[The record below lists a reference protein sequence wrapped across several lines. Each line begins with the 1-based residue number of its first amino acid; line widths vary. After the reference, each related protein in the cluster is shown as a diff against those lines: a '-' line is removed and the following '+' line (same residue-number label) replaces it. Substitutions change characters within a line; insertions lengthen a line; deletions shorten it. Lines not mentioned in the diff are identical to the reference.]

1 MINKNLVKLTILL
14 SASMTIM
21 AGATIAPSLPQMSMV
36 FNHIPN
42 AEFIIKLVLTL
53 PSLFI
58 AFAAPFAGYI
68 IDRVGRKKLLLF
80 SLLLYAI
87 AGTSG
92 LYLNNMLSILIGRAL
107 LGVSV
112 AGIMTTATT
121 LIADYYTGIERHKMM
136 GLQGAFMAFGGVVFI
151 CFGGYLADISWR
163 MPFIVYAFSLIVFLL
178 VLKFIY
184 EPKRIIKYT
193 QNNALKTSSKKRF
206 SKKLY
211 ILYFVGFIGFV
222 FYFMIPVEIPF
233 LLNDL
238 GSISNTKIGY
248 SISISIL
255 AGAIV
260 ALNYSKIKIKLSY
273 PVIYTIIFCLMCIGF
288 LIISFSKTYLLILTG
303 LMIQGAGFGIL
314 MPNTNSWIVALA
326 PKHLRGRLI
335 GNLSTA
341 VYLGQFLS
349 PVLIQPLINFKSIN
363 FSFGFAGIILFI
375 IASGFLLLNHLL
387 VKTKK
392 V

>member
-21 AGATIAPSLPQMSMV
+21 AGATIAPSLPQMNEV
-36 FNHIPN
+36 FNHIHN

-68 IDRVGRKKLLLF
+68 IDRLGRKKLLLF
-80 SLLLYAI
+80 SLLLYAL

-92 LYLNNMLSILIGRAL
+92 LYLNNLFTILIGRAL

-121 LIADYYTGIERHKMM
+121 LIADYYTGTERHKMM
-136 GLQGAFMAFGGVVFI
+136 GLQGAFMGFGGVVFI
-151 CFGGYLADISWR
+151 CFGGCLADINWR

-184 EPKRIIKYT
+184 EPKRIIKDT
-193 QNNALKTSSKKRF
+193 QNNALKISSKIRF
-206 SKKLY
+206 SKKVY
-211 ILYFVGFIGFV
+211 ILYFVGFIGFI

-273 PVIYTIIFCLMCIGF
+273 PVIYTIIFFLMCIGF
-288 LIISFSKTYLLILTG
+288 LIISFSKSYLLILTG

-326 PKHLRGRLI
+326 PKHLRGCLI

-349 PVLIQPLINFKSIN
+349 PVLIQPLINFKSAN

-375 IASGFLLLNHLL
+375 IASGFLLF
-387 VKTKK
+387 KK
-392 V
+392 

>member
-1 MINKNLVKLTILL
+1 MINKKLVKLTILL

-21 AGATIAPSLPQMSMV
+21 AGATIAPSLPQMKVV

-58 AFAAPFAGYI
+58 AIAAPFAGYI
-68 IDRVGRKKLLLF
+68 IDRLGRKKLLLF

-92 LYLNNMLSILIGRAL
+92 LYLNNLLTILIGRAL

-121 LIADYYTGIERHKMM
+121 LIADYYTGTERLKMM

-151 CFGGYLADISWR
+151 CLGGCLADISWR
-163 MPFIVYAFSLIVFLL
+163 MPFIVYAFSLLVFLL

-184 EPKRIIKYT
+184 EPKRIIKDT
-193 QNNALKTSSKKRF
+193 QNNALKISSKNKF

-211 ILYFVGFIGFV
+211 ILYFIGFIGFI

-233 LLNDL
+233 LLNDI
-238 GSISNTKIGY
+238 GSISNAKIGY

-273 PVIYTIIFCLMCIGF
+273 PVIYTIIFCMMCIGF
-288 LIISFSKTYLLILTG
+288 LIISFSKSY
-303 LMIQGAGFGIL
+303 
-314 MPNTNSWIVALA
+314 
-326 PKHLRGRLI
+326 
-335 GNLSTA
+335 
-341 VYLGQFLS
+341 
-349 PVLIQPLINFKSIN
+349 
-363 FSFGFAGIILFI
+363 
-375 IASGFLLLNHLL
+375 
-387 VKTKK
+387 
-392 V
+392 

>member
-21 AGATIAPSLPQMSMV
+21 AGATIAPSLPQMNVV

-68 IDRVGRKKLLLF
+68 IDRLGRKKLLLF
-80 SLLLYAI
+80 SLLLYAL

-92 LYLNNMLSILIGRAL
+92 LYLNNLFTILIGRAL

-121 LIADYYTGIERHKMM
+121 LIADYYTGTERHKMM
-136 GLQGAFMAFGGVVFI
+136 GLQGAFMGFGGVVFI
-151 CFGGYLADISWR
+151 CFGGCLADINWR

-184 EPKRIIKYT
+184 EPKRIIKDT
-193 QNNALKTSSKKRF
+193 QNNALKISSKIRF
-206 SKKLY
+206 SKKVY
-211 ILYFVGFIGFV
+211 ILYFVGFIGFI

-260 ALNYSKIKIKLSY
+260 ALNYSRLKIKLSY

-288 LIISFSKTYLLILTG
+288 LIISFSKSYLLILTG

-349 PVLIQPLINFKSIN
+349 PVLIQPLINFKSAN

-375 IASGFLLLNHLL
+375 IASGFLLF
-387 VKTKK
+387 KR
-392 V
+392 

>member
-21 AGATIAPSLPQMSMV
+21 AGATIAPSLPQMNVV

-68 IDRVGRKKLLLF
+68 IDRLGRKKLLLF
-80 SLLLYAI
+80 SLLLYAL

-92 LYLNNMLSILIGRAL
+92 LYLNNLFTILIGRAL

-121 LIADYYTGIERHKMM
+121 LIADYYTGTERHKMM
-136 GLQGAFMAFGGVVFI
+136 GLQGAFMGFGGVVFI
-151 CFGGYLADISWR
+151 CFGGCLADISWR

-184 EPKRIIKYT
+184 EPKRIIKDT
-193 QNNALKTSSKKRF
+193 QNNARKISTKIRF
-206 SKKLY
+206 SKKVY
-211 ILYFVGFIGFV
+211 ILYFVGFIGFI

-260 ALNYSKIKIKLSY
+260 ALNYSRLKIKLSY

-288 LIISFSKTYLLILTG
+288 LIISFSKSYLLILTG

-349 PVLIQPLINFKSIN
+349 PVLIQPLINFKSVN

-375 IASGFLLLNHLL
+375 IASGFLLF
-387 VKTKK
+387 KK
-392 V
+392 